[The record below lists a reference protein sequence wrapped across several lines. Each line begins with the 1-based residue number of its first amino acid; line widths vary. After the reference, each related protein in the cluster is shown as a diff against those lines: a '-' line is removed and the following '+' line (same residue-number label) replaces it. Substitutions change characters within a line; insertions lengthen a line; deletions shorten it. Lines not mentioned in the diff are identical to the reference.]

1 MKQLGSLDEAVTYAA
16 ELALYGVP
24 PRQTIHV
31 LQEDTEDGDILY
43 HVAWAGILYHVAWA
57 GTWSRRKG
65 VIRLLSIKG

>member
-1 MKQLGSLDEAVTYAA
+1 MKQLGSLNEAVTYAA

-43 HVAWAGILYHVAWA
+43 HVAWAG
-57 GTWSRRKG
+57 TWSKRKG